1 MDTQRHVR
9 HNTREKTRGCCL
21 CLIFLEEEIEESEG
35 SYSREGLVLTKY
47 VYVRI
52 EYRG

>member
-21 CLIFLEEEIEESEG
+21 CLIFQEEEIEESEG
-35 SYSREGLVLTKY
+35 SYPREGLVPTES
-47 VYVRI
+47 VYVSI